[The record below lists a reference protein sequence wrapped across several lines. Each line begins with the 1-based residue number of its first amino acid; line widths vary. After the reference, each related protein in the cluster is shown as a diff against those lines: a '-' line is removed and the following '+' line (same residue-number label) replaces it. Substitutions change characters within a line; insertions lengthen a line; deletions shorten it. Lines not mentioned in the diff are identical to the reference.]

1 MGSRLRACRGPEVIC
16 AGRSLESNGSWHLVV
31 SKWLCTFASLAL
43 LLLTPSISFADT
55 DQYYYNGNNQLVET
69 VNDTTGRVVTYSY
82 DANGS
87 VVAINAVTA
96 NALTISG
103 FTPVGGSIGNQVT
116 IYGTGFDSVA
126 GNNVVA
132 INGTYTLVSSASPT
146 KLVTSVPTGAS
157 TGPITVSNPIGSATS
172 ASNFIVNGSSGGS
185 GGPIAT
191 LSPHALSFVA
201 QAVGAAGTAQSITLT
216 NTGGA
221 DLHFSTPITYG
232 AHANDFSVTGNTC
245 VSALIANASCAI
257 SVSFTPGATGNRSA
271 ALIIFSD
278 ANNGSQS
285 VTFSGV
291 GAVGTA
297 AVTPSA
303 LTFADQLINT
313 TGVIQNVTVTN
324 SGGSALT
331 VSNVTFTGNNAG
343 DFVIVTNGCSAA
355 LAAGA
360 SCVIGIAFHPTVTGA
375 RAGMLQIASD
385 AANGTQSIPAS
396 GTAIDH

>member
-1 MGSRLRACRGPEVIC
+1 MEMRSRLRASRGSEIIC
-16 AGRSLESNGSWHLVV
+16 ARQSFESNGSWHLVV
-31 SKWLCTFASLAL
+31 SKWLCICASLAL
-43 LLLTPSISFADT
+43 VLLAPSISFADT

-103 FTPVGGSIGNQVT
+103 FTPAGGSVGNQVT

-132 INGTYTLVSSASPT
+132 INGTSALVSSASST
-146 KLVTSVPTGAS
+146 KLVTSVPAGAS
-157 TGPITVSNPIGSATS
+157 TGPITVSNPIGSASS
-172 ASNFIVNGSSGGS
+172 ASNFVVNGTGSSSGG
-185 GGPIAT
+185 PVAA
-191 LSPHALSFVA
+191 LSPHVLSFVA
-201 QAVGAAGTAQSITLT
+201 QAVGAASTAQSITLT
-216 NTGGA
+216 NTGSA

-232 AHANDFSVTGNTC
+232 AHANDFSITSNTC

-257 SVSFTPGATGNRSA
+257 SMSFTPSATGNRSA

-285 VTFSGV
+285 VTLSGV

-303 LTFADQLINT
+303 LSTSCF
-313 TGVIQNVTVTN
+313 
-324 SGGSALT
+324 SA
-331 VSNVTFTGNNAG
+331 
-343 DFVIVTNGCSAA
+343 
-355 LAAGA
+355 
-360 SCVIGIAFHPTVTGA
+360 
-375 RAGMLQIASD
+375 
-385 AANGTQSIPAS
+385 
-396 GTAIDH
+396 